1 MKSILSSAALFAAG
15 MATGGFI
22 VWSYLKPKFEEAIE
36 KAINEMSQDVE
47 NEPEAVD
54 SDSEPIR
61 NKQMEFSDYKNIV
74 KDSGYNN
81 EPHENKRPYVIAPEQ
96 LGDMDYDEVEF
107 TLYADGILAD
117 ETGEAI
123 DDEDLEEWVG
133 RQNLERIG
141 EYEKDVLYI
150 RNENQGTDYVICRDL
165 GTYADVT
172 QYDPYANDS
181 V

>member
-1 MKSILSSAALFAAG
+1 MKSILSSVAIFAAG
-15 MATGGFI
+15 VATGGFI

-36 KAINEMSQDVE
+36 KAINEMSPQTE
-47 NEPEAVD
+47 NEPAEIEYEDA
-54 SDSEPIR
+54 SSR
-61 NKQMEFSDYKNIV
+61 TKQMEFSDYKNIV

-81 EPHENKRPYVIAPEQ
+81 ELQENKRPYVITPEQ
-96 LGDMDYDEVEF
+96 LGDMDYDLVEF
-107 TLYADGILAD
+107 TLYSDGILAD

-133 RQNLERIG
+133 RQNLDRIG
-141 EYEKDVLYI
+141 EYEKDILYI

-172 QYDPYANDS
+172 QYDPYAND
-181 V
+181 